1 MSPENPIGLC
11 CARPQI
17 NAVGGI
23 DERAWPFE
31 VALALRR
38 LKRTLDQRAKCR
50 QSNQI
55 GPAEDKAALHKNM
68 IQGD

>member
-1 MSPENPIGLC
+1 MSSDNLIGLC

-31 VALALRR
+31 FALVLRR
-38 LKRTLDQRAKCR
+38 LKQTLDQLAKRR
-50 QSNQI
+50 QSNHI
-55 GPAEDKAALHKNM
+55 GPATK
-68 IQGD
+68 GD